1 MSLNWPHCVIA
12 HDRRDLSCPWCTTN
26 SLAFSPAL
34 ARVSRSIRHDALK
47 IFYSQ
52 KRYKISL
59 RYIDSIGLA
68 QWLENVGTKYR
79 SLVRMRM
86 TAQRP
91 LRHNPVFVEYTLSM
105 FRKAGWEPELGRYR
119 DGKYMYL
126 TFGAP
131 AVDNVGNAHT

>member
-26 SLAFSPAL
+26 SLAFPPAL